1 MPKEFKVSEEMWKTI
16 EAEYISSD
24 ISLRGL
30 EKKYGIPFSQ
40 IQKNAKNGKWK
51 EVKDEVKSKSI
62 QKSVDL
68 ISTHKAEECTKAFC
82 IANKV
87 LDKLGEIVEN
97 INPKDAEAEKRLK
110 SITSS
115 IKDLKEIGV
124 FRSALDQEEQEA
136 RIKKLQ
142 KDAEEEGK
150 DTNITVIID
159 DEVKRFCR

>member
-51 EVKDEVKSKSI
+51 ESKDEVKSKTI

-68 ISTHKAEECTKAFC
+68 ISDFKADECTIIC
-82 IANKV
+82 
-87 LDKLGEIVEN
+87 DK
-97 INPKDAEAEKRLK
+97 INHGL
-110 SITSS
+110 
-115 IKDLKEIGV
+115 
-124 FRSALDQEEQEA
+124 
-136 RIKKLQ
+136 
-142 KDAEEEGK
+142 
-150 DTNITVIID
+150 N
-159 DEVKRFCR
+159 